1 VLHERDDFVDLLVTV
16 GEATGAG
23 AAIVEKDYWVTE
35 ALRLIAASF
44 GAGVVFKG
52 GTSLSKAWDLIQRFS
67 EDIDLLVRS
76 EGDGLERGCPHRR
89 GTSTAVFGL
98 TVRR

>member
-1 VLHERDDFVDLLVTV
+1 MLHERDDFVDLLVTV